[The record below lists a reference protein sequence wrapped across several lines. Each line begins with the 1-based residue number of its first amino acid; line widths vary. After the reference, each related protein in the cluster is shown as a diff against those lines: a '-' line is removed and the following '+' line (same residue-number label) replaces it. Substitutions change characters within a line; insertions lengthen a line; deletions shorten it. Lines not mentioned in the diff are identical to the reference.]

1 MVTMKN
7 DMDLKQDIEA
17 ELLWDPRINAAQIGV
32 SVDQGAVSLLGTVD
46 TYAEKWAVEDAT
58 KRVSGVRTVAQ
69 DLSVKLRDE
78 HKQIDSALATAA
90 QSALRWNVLVP
101 RGVTAKVDHGVVT
114 LEGEVRWN
122 FERHAAERSIR
133 YLAGVVSVTDAIA
146 LKNHPS
152 PTRVKENVEAAL
164 YRQAATD
171 TDSIHVETSGG
182 RVTLTGHASSWRV
195 LKNAENAAWAAPG
208 VTDVVDAITISLR

>member
-1 MVTMKN
+1 MSKS
-7 DMDLKQDIEA
+7 DIQLKKDIEE
-17 ELLWDPRINAAQIGV
+17 ELRWDPKVNSAQIGV
-32 SVDQGAVSLLGTVD
+32 TVENGAVSLLGSVD
-46 TYAEKWAVEDAT
+46 TYAEKWAAEDAT
-58 KRVSGVRTVAQ
+58 KRVGGVRTVAQ
-69 DLSVKLRDE
+69 DLTVKLRDE
-78 HKQIDSALATAA
+78 HKQIDSELATAV

-101 RGVTAKVDHGVVT
+101 CGVTAKVDHGVVT

-182 RVTLTGHASSWRV
+182 RVTLTGQASSWRV
-195 LKNAENAAWAAPG
+195 LKDAENAAWAAPG
-208 VTDVVDAITISLR
+208 VTDVVDEMTIHLR